1 MMRSTNYCTPIVD
14 SYFARTFNWVEIYTV
29 DIFSINGTFSGFE
42 HEMDDVVG
50 QRGRW
55 VLDLVVTD
63 YDKNMFFSWS
73 NGQNKLTHVKN

>member
-1 MMRSTNYCTPIVD
+1 
-14 SYFARTFNWVEIYTV
+14 
-29 DIFSINGTFSGFE
+29 
-42 HEMDDVVG
+42 MDDVVG